1 MFPKSSIKKALLLS
15 FLVTD
20 LSLEMQSAAQADSFE
35 GPYAGLTIGY
45 SDASIKE
52 GNSKW
57 SQVGNIDFYATGG
70 QDSDGEG
77 VVGGLNLG
85 YDWRFNNFAIGAE
98 VGGTFLNNTAHG
110 VALSYDLT
118 LNGRSDPVASS
129 TDLKSLLTAKAK
141 LGYVIDEETLVYGL
155 LGIAQGRVTRTVT
168 GLTGTTG
175 DVFLDSGVSS
185 STTRSLTGYTVGAGV
200 EKILTPE
207 LSIKL
212 EFNYVD
218 LGYNDFTTG
227 GTTFGTPSTMVQS
240 VKVTD
245 STATIGLAYRF

>member
-1 MFPKSSIKKALLLS
+1 MFPKSSIKKALFLS
-15 FLVTD
+15 FLVSD
-20 LSLEMQSAAQADSFE
+20 LTFVMQSVAQADSFA
-35 GPYAGLTIGY
+35 GPYAGVSIGY
-45 SDASIKE
+45 NDTSIKE
-52 GNSKW
+52 GTSKW
-57 SQVGNIDFYATGG
+57 SQVGNPDFYATSGK
-70 QDSDGEG
+70 DSDGDG
-77 VVGGLNLG
+77 VLGGLNLG
-85 YDWRFNNFAIGAE
+85 YDWRLNNFAIGAE
-98 VGGTFLNNTAHG
+98 VGGSFLNNTAHG

-118 LNGRSDPVASS
+118 SNAPSDPVGSW
-129 TDLKSLLTAKAK
+129 TNLKSLIMAKAK

-175 DVFLDSGVSS
+175 DVFLDPGVSS

-200 EKILTPE
+200 EKILTSV
-207 LSIKL
+207 LSMKL

-227 GTTFGTPSTMVQS
+227 GTTFAVPSSIVQS

-245 STATIGLAYRF
+245 STATIGLSYRF